1 MTTADGGWTLRY
13 NRKAEKDLARVDPPV
28 ARRILLALGD
38 LADDPHR
45 PGALRKLSGRTES
58 RMRVGDWR
66 VIVRLNAPAREIQVH
81 RVLPRGRAYDR

>member
-1 MTTADGGWTLRY
+1 MTAADGGWTLRY
-13 NRKAEKDLARVDPPV
+13 NRRAEKDLARIDPQV

-38 LADDPHR
+38 LADDPSR

-81 RVLPRGRAYDR
+81 RVLHRGRAYR